1 MVAFALPHIVQHL
14 AYAGQERNERGNLID
29 VWADPV
35 GVPSFWHTGPTH
47 EPQIAGHE
55 RVRVDAKV
63 YVSASLPVGPRD
75 KFILPGVDGDFE
87 VEGEPENYEHG
98 PFGFTPG
105 VVVVNLRKV
114 TG

>member
-1 MVAFALPHIVQHL
+1 MSFPLPHTVQHL
-14 AYAGQERNERGNLID
+14 AYAGTARNSRGNTVD
-29 VWADPV
+29 VWASPV
-35 GVPSFWHTGPTH
+35 DVAAFWHTGPTH

-63 YVSASLPVGPRD
+63 YVASSVTVSSKD
-75 KFILPGVDGDFE
+75 KFVLPGRGEFE
-87 VEGEPENYEHG
+87 VEGEPEDYDHG

-105 VVVVNLRKV
+105 VVVVNLRRV

>member
-1 MVAFALPHIVQHL
+1 MTFPLPHTVQHL
-14 AYAGQERNERGNLID
+14 AYSGEGRNSRGNVVD

-35 GVPSFWHTGPTH
+35 DVPAFWHTGPTH

-63 YVSASLPVGPRD
+63 YVDRDLSVSAKD
-75 KFILPGVDGDFE
+75 KFVLPRWGEFE
-87 VEGEPENYEHG
+87 VEGEPEDYNSG
-98 PFGFTPG
+98 PFGWAPG
-105 VVVVNLRKV
+105 LVALNLRKV